1 MPLFW
6 GKFSDMGLSF
16 RRKKVTS
23 EWRNFVRP
31 VLWRCQWLELRM
43 KELSSQVSKYDRELA
58 LIKKEKE
65 LQQAVSKANGSMSEP
80 VQIHKGHGNSI
91 MKRRKRKRHE
101 QNVDASLY
109 INKHEILSYYN
120 GPTSNYAY
128 RFVGIGHQFIYD
140 HVDFAPGLV
149 VNDKNLSIFRR

>member
-1 MPLFW
+1 
-6 GKFSDMGLSF
+6 
-16 RRKKVTS
+16 
-23 EWRNFVRP
+23 
-31 VLWRCQWLELRM
+31 M
-43 KELSSQVSKYDRELA
+43 KELLSQVSKYDRELA

-109 INKHEILSYYN
+109 INKHKILSYYH
-120 GPTSNYAY
+120 GPTSNYPY
-128 RFVGIGHQFIYD
+128 PFVGIGHQFIYD

>member
-1 MPLFW
+1 
-6 GKFSDMGLSF
+6 MGLPF

-58 LIKKEKE
+58 LIMKEKE
-65 LQQAVSKANGSMSEP
+65 LRQALSKANGSMSEP
-80 VQIHKGHGNSI
+80 LQIHKGHGNSI

-109 INKHEILSYYN
+109 INKHKILSYYH
-120 GPTSNYAY
+120 GPTSNYPY
-128 RFVGIGHQFIYD
+128 PFVGIGHQFIYD

-149 VNDKNLSIFRR
+149 VNDNNLSISLR

>member
-1 MPLFW
+1 M
-6 GKFSDMGLSF
+6 
-16 RRKKVTS
+16 TA
-23 EWRNFVRP
+23 EWRNSVRP
-31 VLWRCQWLELRM
+31 ILWRCQWLELRM

-65 LQQAVSKANGSMSEP
+65 VQQTVSKTNDSMSESI
-80 VQIHKGHGNSI
+80 QIHKVHRNSI

-109 INKHEILSYYN
+109 INKHKILSYYH
-120 GPTSNYAY
+120 GPTSNYPY
-128 RFVGIGHQFIYD
+128 PFVGIGHQFIYD